1 MAEQNLLLLGDV
13 NLHMDKITTNRSFS
27 DRGLGQTV
35 SVPTHKKGHH
45 LGVVITK
52 EKALFVSDVQ
62 VTDLGLCTNHGQ
74 LAGDHFAV
82 T

>member
-1 MAEQNLLLLGDV
+1 M
-13 NLHMDKITTNRSFS
+13 
-27 DRGLGQTV
+27 
-35 SVPTHKKGHH
+35 SVPTHKKGYQ